1 MGNYET
7 RKRMV
12 GPRAYLEPRPTYR
25 SIKFGGRFVNL
36 KALARDHH
44 FNHSYITRIIKG
56 SRTASVDY
64 CRRVAA
70 ALDMPLEDFL
80 QAVDDLRDDIRA
92 ELLKH
97 VS

>member
-1 MGNYET
+1 
-7 RKRMV
+7 MV

-36 KALARDHH
+36 KELARDNH

-64 CRRVAA
+64 CRRVAE

-80 QAVDDLRDDIRA
+80 QAVDELRADLKA
-92 ELLKH
+92 ALLKR
-97 VS
+97 VG